1 MISSLQ
7 FSDFP
12 LAWCM
17 GWCQAA
23 KLWVWEVCQE
33 AEEASGAGL
42 RYWPQTLQEETQVSL
57 ETVCRAVMGL

>member
-1 MISSLQ
+1 
-7 FSDFP
+7 
-12 LAWCM
+12 M